1 MLINLFKLVRWP
13 NLLMIALTM
22 CLMLFCL
29 INPALGLK
37 PFEAGMTLLQFIL
50 LMASVLLITK
60 GGYII
65 NDVADINPD
74 SINKPGK
81 NLVGDQISEKTAQ
94 TLYWVTTLAGLAAG
108 TLFSY
113 LLHQINYSLIFLFSA
128 GLLWFY
134 SQKYKCQPLVG
145 NLVVAILSSLSFG
158 LVWLF
163 DFFALSNQGEAFA
176 QVLPSFSKVT
186 TLVLIYAG
194 FAFIIS
200 LFREL
205 IKDMEDFK
213 GDNRFGC
220 RTLPVAYGTGVA
232 RITALVVGYISLLGL
247 LWTTYYFYLMTY
259 KLLAGWF
266 VLMTL
271 LLAWMLVQLHRAH
284 DKPHFAGLSRLSKW
298 LMLLGV
304 ISLVLFYFEGS

>member
-1 MLINLFKLVRWP
+1 
-13 NLLMIALTM
+13 MIALTM

-37 PFEAGMTLLQFIL
+37 PFEAGMTPFEFIL

-65 NDVADINPD
+65 NDLSDINPD

-163 DFFALSNQGEAFA
+163 SFFALSNQGEEFA
-176 QVLPSFSKVT
+176 QVLSFFPRVNM
-186 TLVLIYAG
+186 LVLIYAG
-194 FAFIIS
+194 FAFIIT

-205 IKDMEDFK
+205 IKDLEDFK

-247 LWTTYYFYLMTY
+247 LWTSYYFYLMQYILPAIWFTFITILLGFMLFKLHHADHKPQFAQLSGLS
-259 KLLAGWF
+259 KLLM
-266 VLMTL
+266 V
-271 LLAWMLVQLHRAH
+271 
-284 DKPHFAGLSRLSKW
+284 
-298 LMLLGV
+298 LGV
-304 ISLVLFYFEGS
+304 ISLIFFYFAWL

>member
-37 PFEAGMTLLQFIL
+37 PFEAGMSAFEFIL
-50 LMASVLLITK
+50 LMAAVLLITK

-65 NDVADINPD
+65 NDLADINTD
-74 SINKPGK
+74 SVNKPGK
-81 NLVGDQISEKTAQ
+81 NLVGDKISETTAQ

-113 LLHQINYSLIFLFSA
+113 LLDQINYALIFLFSA

-145 NLVVAILSSLSFG
+145 NVVVAVLSSLSFG

-163 DFFALSNQGEAFA
+163 SFFALSSQGEAFA
-176 QVLPSFSKVT
+176 QAMTFFPRVNM
-186 TLVLIYAG
+186 LVLVYAG
-194 FAFIIS
+194 FAFIIT

-205 IKDMEDFK
+205 IKDLEDFK

-232 RITALVVGYISLLGL
+232 KTIALVVGYVSVAGL
-247 LWTTYYFYLMTY
+247 LWTTYYFYLMQY
-259 KLLAGWF
+259 VLPAIWF
-266 VLMTL
+266 TFITL
-271 LLAWMLVQLHRAH
+271 LLGFMLFKLHHAN
-284 DKPHFAGLSRLSKW
+284 DKPQFAQLSGLSKL
-298 LMLLGV
+298 LMVLGV
-304 ISLVLFYFEGS
+304 ISLIFFYFAWL